1 MTTKILEIKTAT
13 IEIKVIRVDGH
24 KMTKAT
30 FRQIQNDSDT
40 EIDEESILGW
50 VNDDGYIVVL
60 WNMDGTPR
68 KRSITSAYWLNDLD
82 GSRHRSPYNDSHPYH
97 VACSRY
103 DEQKKIIVQDIK
115 ENFPQLF
122 IAT

>member
-82 GSRHRSPYNDSHPYH
+82 GSRHRSLYNDSHH
-97 VACSRY
+97 